1 MEKVIHSPA
10 TPSSDPPFL
19 FCRCR
24 YLFCF
29 LSEGRSMGWFH
40 YSVQAGGATSPLAYV
55 CPGLGNGRR
64 RPLPPPPLPS
74 YPRMNFMYHAVSA
87 CSPPGGCGMW
97 YPAFPHIELHI
108 PLMWYKGQESLDASQ
123 GGGGRFNPR
132 PDARLRTSRM
142 GTALS
147 LSSLHLVLS

>member
-1 MEKVIHSPA
+1 M
-10 TPSSDPPFL
+10 D
-19 FCRCR
+19 
-24 YLFCF
+24 
-29 LSEGRSMGWFH
+29 
-40 YSVQAGGATSPLAYV
+40 
-55 CPGLGNGRR
+55 
-64 RPLPPPPLPS
+64 
-74 YPRMNFMYHAVSA
+74 HAVSA

-132 PDARLRTSRM
+132 PDARLRTSLM

-147 LSSLHLVLS
+147 LSSLNLVLS